1 MISMDTII
9 SGGVVSAIGL
19 GTVFAVL
26 AILWGVLEIMRVI
39 FTPKTE
45 SAPKE
50 ESAPAPA
57 PVPETAPAPA
67 VAQPVAAA
75 ADTADDEE
83 LIAILTAA
91 IAASLNTS
99 TYKLNIKSYRQINNG
114 TPVWN
119 AVSRRENLQ

>member
-1 MISMDTII
+1 MISMDTIL
-9 SGGVVSAIGL
+9 SGGVVSVIGL

-26 AILWGVLEIMRVI
+26 AILWGVLELMRVI
-39 FTPKTE
+39 FAPKTE

-50 ESAPAPA
+50 ESAPTPTPAPA
-57 PVPETAPAPA
+57 PVVSEPAK
-67 VAQPVAAA
+67 A
-75 ADTADDEE
+75 ADAADDEE
-83 LIAILTAA
+83 LIAVLTAA